1 MKVFANTDV
10 GLVRQLNEDD
20 YCIAHN
26 ANDEWMAIVCDGIGG
41 AKAGEVATGGQRRA
55 KKSEYA
61 TQLTDRVMGV
71 DIRQETFALVL
82 KKIVKLTTGFVKI

>member
-26 ANDEWMAIVCDGIGG
+26 DNDEWMAIVCDGIGG
-41 AKAGEVATGGQRRA
+41 AKAFINA
-55 KKSEYA
+55 SYI
-61 TQLTDRVMGV
+61 VMTAV
-71 DIRQETFALVL
+71 
-82 KKIVKLTTGFVKI
+82 

>member
-26 ANDEWMAIVCDGIGG
+26 ANDEWMAIVCDGIID
-41 AKAGEVATGGQRRA
+41 AACGQLRIKEI
-55 KKSEYA
+55 KKE
-61 TQLTDRVMGV
+61 G
-71 DIRQETFALVL
+71 I
-82 KKIVKLTTGFVKI
+82 

>member
-41 AKAGEVATGGQRRA
+41 AKAGEVASHTA
-55 KKSEYA
+55 VS
-61 TQLTDRVMGV
+61 
-71 DIRQETFALVL
+71 
-82 KKIVKLTTGFVKI
+82 IVTLLQKTTTPKNAMKLL

>member
-41 AKAGEVATGGQRRA
+41 AKAGEVASHTA
-55 KKSEYA
+55 
-61 TQLTDRVMGV
+61 V
-71 DIRQETFALVL
+71 
-82 KKIVKLTTGFVKI
+82 

>member
-41 AKAGEVATGGQRRA
+41 AKAGEVASHTAVMTILTPRILKSVYMGEVLPIRIEGVLA
-55 KKSEYA
+55 KVPFK
-61 TQLTDRVMGV
+61 G
-71 DIRQETFALVL
+71 
-82 KKIVKLTTGFVKI
+82 

>member
-41 AKAGEVATGGQRRA
+41 CLLYTSPSPR
-55 KKSEYA
+55 
-61 TQLTDRVMGV
+61 D
-71 DIRQETFALVL
+71 
-82 KKIVKLTTGFVKI
+82 

>member
-41 AKAGEVATGGQRRA
+41 AKAGEVASHTA
-55 KKSEYA
+55 
-61 TQLTDRVMGV
+61 VMTMY
-71 DIRQETFALVL
+71 EAFM
-82 KKIVKLTTGFVKI
+82 KI